1 MEIRSIRESEIDLFI
16 QVLMEG
22 ASWIAANKKRMWD
35 EADLQAHSLME
46 GLTINN
52 FFAAFMD
59 GEIAGVMILQD
70 EDRFFWP
77 EDPEGEAL
85 YLHKLCIRRKYAKT
99 GLSDRMIGYAK
110 NLAGTSQKRFLK
122 LDCAADRAALRQF
135 YEQHG
140 FALVNERLAME
151 TYPAAF
157 YQFEIKSY
165 AKA

>member
-16 QVLMEG
+16 EVLMEG
-22 ASWIAANKKRMWD
+22 ASWIAANKERMWD

-70 EDRFFWP
+70 EDSFFWP

-85 YLHKLCIRRKYAKT
+85 YRNKELCQRIALL
-99 GLSDRMIGYAK
+99 LSIQ
-110 NLAGTSQKRFLK
+110 LAV
-122 LDCAADRAALRQF
+122 ADQLPWKPFQ
-135 YEQHG
+135 YH
-140 FALVNERLAME
+140 LPSV
-151 TYPAAF
+151 
-157 YQFEIKSY
+157 
-165 AKA
+165 